1 MLTGGPPCLQAHP
14 MVIFPVPK
22 CTIEIEVRGDWSN
35 PKLVYGVRATIEGK
49 TKRKPLKLPQPL
61 AKIVNLKLFYAKWG
75 RMAEINVTNRDL
87 KYNCG
92 GP

>member
-1 MLTGGPPCLQAHP
+1 M
-14 MVIFPVPK
+14 
-22 CTIEIEVRGDWSN
+22 
-35 PKLVYGVRATIEGK
+35 VYGVRATIEGK